1 MFVSAVA
8 LAFALSAEPVGT
20 GVGVES
26 QFEVLFLDGSTAFL
40 KVAEPALELT
50 TKYGVLKIPLSQ
62 VKKIDLGFR
71 YPDGME
77 AKITKAIHELGSN
90 DYHVREKGHKALL
103 DCKEFAVPLLKIG
116 LKDPVPEVAER
127 CATILNKLQKELPE
141 ERFEPRDLDQI
152 VTGEQT
158 LRGRISSNG
167 FKAKSPYFGEA
178 TIRFADL
185 KSFRVLGSQTEGR
198 FTLNGAKHASV
209 GWKNFLDTGFD
220 VELNKSLEITAKG
233 KVKCGAKNG
242 FVAEFGPEGG
252 SIQVPGPTGPLPQFD
267 GFKGGPPGY
276 STQQLYLSGAL
287 YARIGEKGPLF
298 KVGPSVSIPK
308 SNLAGRLYLVIAP
321 GIGESTG
328 EFEATVKVGE

>member
-8 LAFALSAEPVGT
+8 FAFLLSADPVGL
-20 GVGVES
+20 GVES

-40 KVAEPALELT
+40 MVSEPALELT
-50 TKYGVLKIPLSQ
+50 TKYGLLKIPMGQ

-77 AKITKAIHELGSN
+77 AKIIQAMQQLGSK
-90 DYHVREKGHKALL
+90 DFHERERGHKALL
-103 DCKEFAVPLLKIG
+103 DCKEFAVPQLKIG

-152 VTGEQT
+152 VSGEQT
-158 LRGRISSNG
+158 LRGRITSTG

-198 FTLNGAKHASV
+198 FTLTGAKHASV

-220 VELNKSLEITAKG
+220 VELGQPIEISAKG
-233 KVKCGAKNG
+233 KVKCGVGNG
-242 FVAEFGPEGG
+242 GMLEVGPQGTFSQVYGPGKPEPQLEQLGG
-252 SIQVPGPTGPLPQFD
+252 RRPGNGTVQMF
-267 GFKGGPPGY
+267 
-276 STQQLYLSGAL
+276 LSGAL
-287 YARIGEKGPLF
+287 YGRIGEKGPLF
-298 KVGPSVSIPK
+298 KIGPSLTIPK

-321 GIGESTG
+321 GIGDSSG
-328 EFEATVKVGE
+328 EFEATVKVGD